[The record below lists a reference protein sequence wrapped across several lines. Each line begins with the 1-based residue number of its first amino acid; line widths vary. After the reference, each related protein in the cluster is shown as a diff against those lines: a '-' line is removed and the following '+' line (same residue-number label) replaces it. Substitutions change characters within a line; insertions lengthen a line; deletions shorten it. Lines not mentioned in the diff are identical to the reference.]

1 MPRPLESTGSA
12 VPSWQTISSANNEK
26 NTTREALRGAA
37 SDGNPAEIL
46 VRRLRYERLETV
58 MIDRQKLET
67 VLSRRFPGASNDRI
81 ASAANAIMG
90 LEDEWQEVS
99 TYDDFGYKIAPG
111 HCLESC
117 SLAREAQAGTEF
129 RVLRRRTLADA

>member
-1 MPRPLESTGSA
+1 
-12 VPSWQTISSANNEK
+12 
-26 NTTREALRGAA
+26 
-37 SDGNPAEIL
+37 
-46 VRRLRYERLETV
+46 

-67 VLSRRFPGASNDRI
+67 VLARRFPGAGTNQI

-90 LEDEWQEVS
+90 LEDEWEEVS

-111 HCLESC
+111 HCLDAC

-129 RVLRRRTLADA
+129 RVLRRRGLC